1 MKWNAATRA
10 AATTVAL
17 LTALG
22 ASTAA
27 ARPGA
32 APHSATLA
40 ANIPVSTPRD
50 VKAAFGSIWVAGG
63 PSSTVT
69 RIDPATHKVIAV
81 IKVPNPASVLAV
93 GAGAIWL
100 TSFPGN
106 SVTRI
111 DPRTNTARDTISP
124 GGLGPVGITFY
135 DGYVWVANHDGEPTA
150 SVAKID
156 PRRTPMR
163 VVDLIAVGHGS
174 DAGPNWIAGA
184 AGSLWVSVPNLS
196 AVVRIDPHSDSIV
209 KTIRVKGVCGEL
221 VATPTAVWVAGGGGP
236 GCFPAVTRID
246 PASNTVTHTSS
257 TPATRPTRSR
267 SAPGALWYGTTTT
280 NVLGRIDPST
290 DRILGK
296 LTLPGPSFGAIAAYG
311 SVWITDSEDNRL
323 FQVRPT

>member
-1 MKWNAATRA
+1 MTWNPARRA
-10 AATTVAL
+10 AATAVAL
-17 LTALG
+17 LTAFG

-27 ARPGA
+27 ASPSG
-32 APHSATLA
+32 APHSASLA
-40 ANIPVSTPRD
+40 ASIPVSTPRD
-50 VKAAFGSIWVAGG
+50 VKAGFGSIWVAGG

-69 RIDPATHKVIAV
+69 RIDPATHRVTAV
-81 IKVPNPASVLAV
+81 IRVPNPASVLAV

-111 DPRTNTARDTISP
+111 DPLTNTARDTISP
-124 GGLGPVGITFY
+124 GGLGPVGVAFF
-135 DGYVWVANHDGEPTA
+135 DGYVWVANHDGEPTG

-156 PRRTPMR
+156 PRRQPMR
-163 VVDLIAVGHGS
+163 VVDLIPVGRDS

-184 AGSLWVSVPNLS
+184 AGSLWVSVPNLN

-209 KTIRVKGVCGEL
+209 ETIRARGVCGQL

-246 PASNTVTHTSS
+246 PTSNTVTHAVDTGDE
-257 TPATRPTRSR
+257 TDAL
-267 SAPGALWYGTTTT
+267 ALGAGALWYGTTTT
-280 NVLGRIDPST
+280 NVLGRIDTST

-296 LTLPGPSFGAIAAYG
+296 LTLPGPSFGAIYG
-311 SVWITDSEDNRL
+311 RRL
-323 FQVRPT
+323 RLDHR